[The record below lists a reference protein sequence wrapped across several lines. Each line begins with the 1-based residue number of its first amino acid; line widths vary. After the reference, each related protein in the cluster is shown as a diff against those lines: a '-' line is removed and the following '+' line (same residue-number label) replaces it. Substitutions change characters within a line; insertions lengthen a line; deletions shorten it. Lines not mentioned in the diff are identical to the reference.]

1 MCSAEKN
8 RRKAEEALKKLRP
21 IDDNFFREL
30 FRDNIELTEFVLR
43 IFMDKPDLKVTE
55 QETQYDLKRLLGARS
70 VCLDVK
76 ATDSEG
82 RKINIEVQRSTAGA
96 NPHRAR
102 YHLSALDVEHLDA
115 NRDFS
120 ELPETY
126 IIFITETDIFG
137 AGEAVYPIE
146 RINTK
151 TNKLFND
158 GEHIIYINA
167 SYKDDTTPL
176 GKLLHDF
183 LCSDP
188 NEMKTPELAERTRTF
203 KEIPKGV
210 SYMCEI
216 IEKLQEERAA
226 EAALKNSLDIALNFL
241 KLGKFTVTEICA
253 GTQLPFDTVKQL
265 AIDNNIAYTV

>member
-1 MCSAEKN
+1 MCSAEQS
-8 RRKAEEALKKLRP
+8 RRKAEE
-21 IDDNFFREL
+21 
-30 FRDNIELTEFVLR
+30 
-43 IFMDKPDLKVTE
+43 
-55 QETQYDLKRLLGARS
+55 S
-70 VCLDVK
+70 
-76 ATDSEG
+76 
-82 RKINIEVQRSTAGA
+82 
-96 NPHRAR
+96 
-102 YHLSALDVEHLDA
+102 
-115 NRDFS
+115 
-120 ELPETY
+120 
-126 IIFITETDIFG
+126 
-137 AGEAVYPIE
+137 VYPIE

-203 KEIPKGV
+203 KETPKGV

-216 IEKLQEERAA
+216 IEKLQKESAA
-226 EAALKNSLDIALNFL
+226 EATLKNSMDIALNFL
-241 KLGKFTVTEICA
+241 KLGKFTITEICA

>member
-1 MCSAEKN
+1 M
-8 RRKAEEALKKLRP
+8 LRNCP
-21 IDDNFFREL
+21 HLSLR
-30 FRDNIELTEFVLR
+30 LT
-43 IFMDKPDLKVTE
+43 
-55 QETQYDLKRLLGARS
+55 
-70 VCLDVK
+70 
-76 ATDSEG
+76 
-82 RKINIEVQRSTAGA
+82 
-96 NPHRAR
+96 

-115 NRDFS
+115 KQNFS

-137 AGEAVYPIE
+137 INEAVYPIE

-188 NEMKTPELAERTRTF
+188 DEMKTPELAERTRTF
-203 KEIPKGV
+203 KETPKGV

-216 IEKLQEERAA
+216 IEKLQEESAA
-226 EAALKNSLDIALNFL
+226 EAALKKSLEIALDL
-241 KLGKFTVTEICA
+241 LRLGKLTISEIGSSTKLSA
-253 GTQLPFDTVKQL
+253 DTVKQL